1 MPGIAYVGEAGMSGF
16 NSAQTSVVTY
26 ASSGGTLIFDGLF
39 YNGSNTPCLL
49 TDITDTAG
57 NTWHFSNVVSQ
68 NPPQSE
74 EYDGSSQYI
83 TTFVAWCIAA
93 APVTSVTI
101 KRSDAGSNWWRATLA
116 EFSGIGSL
124 HAAASNNAAAGT
136 APSATLAVSPGDLV
150 IGAADALSSTPGLP
164 SGWTPFTSSGSICN
178 GYTLSAP
185 AGSYTPTWGLSSS
198 GQWTVAVASFS
209 PAGGTQSGAAA
220 LSASPALGATAH
232 DTVLSAA
239 HLTAAVAFSGTA
251 RETVLPSAA
260 LAGSAVLHAVAHC
273 TMPAS
278 AHLAASGALGA
289 HGTIGRAGRS
299 ALAASPALASSAIL
313 TRHGGVLLAGT
324 PALGAGAHC
333 TAVARASLGSA
344 AVLAVNATAGISL
357 PVLWADYQAA
367 RQRAAQAWANWRM
380 MRSVAATDGTAGFI
394 YGQAYEA
401 EQAADAAY
409 AAYIAAQER
418 VYPGARG

>member
-116 EFSGIGSL
+116 EFSDIGSL
-124 HAAASNNAAAGT
+124 HSAASNSAASGT
-136 APSATLAVSPGDLV
+136 APSATIQVSSGDLV

-178 GYTLSAP
+178 GYILGAP

-198 GQWTVAVASFS
+198 GQWTAAVASFS
-209 PAGGTQSGAAA
+209 PAGGTESGASALAAAAA
-220 LSASPALGATAH
+220 LAATAHRTVFTSALLAASAALGA
-232 DTVLSAA
+232 
-239 HLTAAVAFSGTA
+239 SGT
-251 RETVLPSAA
+251 V
-260 LAGSAVLHAVAHC
+260 
-273 TMPAS
+273 
-278 AHLAASGALGA
+278 
-289 HGTIGRAGRS
+289 GRVGRS
-299 ALAASPALASSAIL
+299 ALAASPVLASSALL
-313 TRHGGVLLAGT
+313 TRHGAALLAGT

-344 AVLAVNATAGISL
+344 AVLAVDATAGISL
-357 PVLWADYQAA
+357 PVLWAEYQAA
-367 RQRAAQAWANWRM
+367 RQHAAQAWANWRM